1 MLDIEDPATLISEKA
16 TLLAQFGSFA
26 GCRAAAVAMS
36 VPLWVGRS
44 VMLNEAVAPLDRAP
58 GCQVRRLV
66 LNVAEPMDGV
76 TVTLVTEREK
86 LWVTTIPWAAAG
98 PLFVRGGRSGLW
110 RIVSW
115 PASVQMA
122 NGSEPQ
128 RRRRFG
134 VPEIPVTVEAPIS
147 TACARSNARRTQ
159 VLPAEVR

>member
-1 MLDIEDPATLISEKA
+1 
-16 TLLAQFGSFA
+16 
-26 GCRAAAVAMS
+26 
-36 VPLWVGRS
+36 
-44 VMLNEAVAPLDRAP
+44 MLNEAVAPLDRAP

-98 PLFVRGGRSGLW
+98 PLFVRERRSVRLLFVVTVEAEADWPRARSADALEGRSGLW

-122 NGSEPQ
+122 NASEPQ
-128 RRRRFG
+128 RTRRFG